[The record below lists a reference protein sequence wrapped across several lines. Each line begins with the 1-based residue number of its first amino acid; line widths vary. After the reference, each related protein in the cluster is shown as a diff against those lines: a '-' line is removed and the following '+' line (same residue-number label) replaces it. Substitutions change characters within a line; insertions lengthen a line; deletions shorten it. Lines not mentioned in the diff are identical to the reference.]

1 MFSGRAAARHAAL
14 AGSLLA
20 AVTLSDRAAGDPA
33 PPRVA
38 ATAPSHAPKP
48 APRAAGAVAK
58 RPPST
63 SPVPASRA
71 WHAPLPGK
79 AVPKDERGHPMLA
92 LQALNTAEHVEIA
105 AGGERGGFAPDD
117 LDRAARVLREPGSG
131 NEHPVDPRLLDLV
144 YRIQLHF
151 SAQEVRIISGYRTP
165 RASGTSNHGKGR
177 AMDIVVPGASDEDV
191 ARFVREQGFVG
202 CGVYPV
208 SGFVHV
214 DVRERS
220 YFWVDASGPGK
231 KNRTRGIL
239 GDLAARADARAFE
252 RGERP
257 IGPFVVARDVDAL
270 LAAEANAS
278 AAPPAAPGED
288 DDVEGTTLPD

>member
-1 MFSGRAAARHAAL
+1 MLSGRAAARHATL
-14 AGSLLA
+14 AGALLT

-33 PPRVA
+33 SPR
-38 ATAPSHAPKP
+38 ATAPKP
-48 APRAAGAVAK
+48 APRSAGPVAK
-58 RPPST
+58 RPPAPG
-63 SPVPASRA
+63 PVPASRA
-71 WHAPLPGK
+71 WHAPVPGK
-79 AVPKDERGHPMLA
+79 DVPKDEHGRPMLA
-92 LQALNTAEHVEIA
+92 LQALSTIERVAIT

-151 SAQEVRIISGYRTP
+151 SAQEVRVISGYRTP

-220 YFWVDASGPGK
+220 YFWVDMSGPGK

-239 GDLAARADARAFE
+239 GDLAARADARAVE

-270 LAAEANAS
+270 LAAEASAS
-278 AAPPAAPGED
+278 ATPSAAPGED
-288 DDVEGTTLPD
+288 DDVDGATLPD